1 MISEESWGEGYTQEH
16 SSLRTRGALQSFNLM
31 GDDSPALARAH
42 AVREIGVRVS
52 SSQPLR
58 SDILGIGHSQNR

>member
-1 MISEESWGEGYTQEH
+1 MPSEEGWGEGYTQEY
-16 SSLRTRGALQSFNLM
+16 SSLRTRGALQSFNLI
-31 GDDSPALARAH
+31 GDYSPALARAH

-58 SDILGIGHSQNR
+58 SDILGIERSQNR